1 MMPQIANEQL
11 RALAA
16 GLMPDEFKLL
26 HNIIAVNQDMSG
38 VLYLPRTLSFTVK
51 HAVNGEGDTI
61 NLSSVSRCYTKIEC
75 DELTAETNASCV
87 LEYADKAQAFIL
99 GNLSPAMSDAILL
112 FVTLKMAGY
121 NRV

>member
-16 GLMPDEFKLL
+16 GLLSDEFKTF
-26 HNIIAVNQDMSG
+26 HNLVAVNQDMSG
-38 VLYLPRTLSFTVK
+38 VLYLPRALGFTAK

-61 NLSSVSRCYTKIEC
+61 NLSHIARCYTQIKC
-75 DELTAETNASCV
+75 DELTAEISALCV
-87 LEYADKAQAFIL
+87 LEYVDGEQTFIL
-99 GNLSPAMSDAILL
+99 GSMSLAMSDAILL
-112 FVTLKMAGY
+112 LITLKMAGH